1 MNGIAFTAS
10 LILFIGGIVLFG
22 YAFQAVG
29 FEILVFSAGIAAIV
43 AAIAIPFHVVNRT
56 DA

>member
-29 FEILVFSAGIAAIV
+29 FEILVFSAGIVAIV

>member
-10 LILFIGGIVLFG
+10 LILFVGGIVLFG
-22 YAFQAVG
+22 YAFDTKGLETFMFV
-29 FEILVFSAGIAAIV
+29 AGIAAIV
-43 AAIAIPFHVVNRT
+43 ASIAIPFHVVKRT

>member
-22 YAFQAVG
+22 YSFEAVG
-29 FEILVFSAGIAAIV
+29 FEILVFSAGILAIV
-43 AAIAIPFHVVNRT
+43 AAIAIPFHLTKRT

>member
-22 YAFQAVG
+22 YSFEAVG
-29 FEILVFSAGIAAIV
+29 FEILVFSAGI
-43 AAIAIPFHVVNRT
+43 PFHLTKRT

>member
-22 YAFQAVG
+22 YAFNAVG
-29 FEILVFSAGIAAIV
+29 FEILVFAAGIVAIV
-43 AAIAIPFHVVNRT
+43 ASIAIPFHLVKRT